1 MMISAPIPNLIKQP
15 AQCCTHCG
23 KSFKKKTNLQKHV
36 ALCELIVES
45 NKRRSPTDII
55 TVPSQEKIYIM
66 LLEIGHRFTVMENKI
81 QEMQT
86 YISKSR
92 KKLNVV
98 DWLNKRPRPT
108 ICFSQLSKSI
118 LVREEHIRYLMD
130 HSLIETFTLLLEEY
144 IYNLPNLPLFACS
157 QKTGKLY
164 IFDKNTDACNTTA
177 TDAID
182 ACIWFEMNETIMSTF
197 IHTIHNSLIRANVHF
212 KKTHKS
218 HIKQDEA
225 FSVQCDEITLKIAN
239 INHGSFLPKIKHTL
253 YSQLKQIIPDD
264 NDII

>member
-108 ICFSQLSKSI
+108 MCFSQLSKSI
-118 LVREEHIRYLMD
+118 LVREEHILYLID

-144 IYNLPNLPLFACS
+144 IYHLPNLPLFACS

-164 IFDKNTDACNTTA
+164 IFDKNTDA

-182 ACIWFEMNETIMSTF
+182 EWFEMNETIMSTF

-212 KKTHKS
+212 KKTHKL

-225 FSVQCDEITLKIAN
+225 FSVQCDAITLKIAN
-239 INHGSFLPKIKHTL
+239 INHGSFLTKIKHTL